1 MHRTNQAAEFASMHL
16 FPTHSVVLANEFED
30 RDLVVFGELVFSR
43 KLTHRIIQ
51 NAAEKY
57 NSIKPQHFLN
67 TDSAF
72 VSNCSSKYHE

>member
-43 KLTHRIIQ
+43 KLTHRII
-51 NAAEKY
+51 
-57 NSIKPQHFLN
+57 
-67 TDSAF
+67 
-72 VSNCSSKYHE
+72 